1 VAFCVRAT
9 GHDAVQAGTIPVY
22 FWDPLGCEAG
32 MSCFGHS
39 GEVAQGR
46 LSVELVLP
54 AAAGV
59 PCTYDSC
66 CAPVLDGVPPKPA
79 RKRDRSAVSARFLCS
94 KRTFSS
100 CGTRRSEVFKA

>member
-9 GHDAVQAGTIPVY
+9 VHDAVQAGTIPAYV
-22 FWDPLGCEAG
+22 WDPLGCEAG

-46 LSVELVLP
+46 LSEELVFP

-66 CAPVLDGVPPKPA
+66 CAPVLDGVPPEKV
-79 RKRDRSAVSARFLCS
+79 RKRASSAFSARFLCS
-94 KRTFSS
+94 KRSFSS
-100 CGTRRSEVFKA
+100 CSTRRSEVFKA